1 MKKLFIA
8 LTVLVCIS
16 GCKKEMVTLSPEE
29 IEALNPFGVEDSLLI
44 KDTYIVYLNEEKY
57 KPVLAEYASGIKATD
72 SEELEK
78 ATNSKIEA
86 IKLLG
91 EKYGL
96 PLSPEDIFVYATSAF
111 MFQDTSA
118 TTIKKILS
126 DRGKEDI
133 EAALFDYKFYMQNTR
148 ARMQSGEDPLLQNTR
163 ARMQG
168 EPTWGYDEVR
178 FTSKAVLYL
187 GGGNLRDT
195 ANLSKAKV
203 WIIDSGIDS
212 THQDLKDVLNIT
224 LSKSFVKRD
233 NSPGKD
239 YWGHGT
245 AVSGLI
251 GAKPANLGIPND
263 SLIGMTGVSPGAELV
278 SLKVFGKSE
287 ESRYSWVKKALQ
299 HIGQYGG
306 APGDIVN
313 LSLGNSIRK
322 CSQFGIFQD
331 IQDMAAAG
339 YYFSIAAGNAFDPSA
354 PKPASQYLPAC
365 IEGERIFTIASVG
378 LDYSTGAVTFS
389 PFSNYG
395 VPPVDWALP
404 GSYIFTTYP
413 ENNKYA
419 VMEGTSMSAALMSG
433 LLHLTKGTLRVK
445 TTVSDSQGNSYPIP
459 EK

>member
-16 GCKKEMVTLSPEE
+16 GCKKETVILSPEE
-29 IEALNPFGVEDSLLI
+29 IEALNPFGMEDSLLI
-44 KDTYIVYLNEEKY
+44 KDTYIVYLNEDKY
-57 KPVLAEYASGIKATD
+57 KPVLAEFSSGIKSTD
-72 SEELEK
+72 AKELDKVAE
-78 ATNSKIEA
+78 SKINA
-86 IKLLG
+86 IKELG
-91 EKYGL
+91 AKYGL
-96 PLSPEDIFVYATSAF
+96 TLSAEDIFVYVTSGF
-111 MFQDTSA
+111 MFQDSSA
-118 TTIKKILS
+118 ITIKKILS
-126 DRGKEDI
+126 DQGKEDI
-133 EAALFDYKFYMQNTR
+133 SAAQFDYKFFMQNTR
-148 ARMQSGEDPLLQNTR
+148 ARMQSGSTPLLQNTR
-163 ARMQG
+163 ARMQT
-168 EPTWGYDEVR
+168 EPTWGYDAEQ

-187 GGGNLRDT
+187 GGGNLSDT
-195 ANLSKAKV
+195 ANASDAKV

-212 THQDLKDVLNIT
+212 THQDLKDILNLS
-224 LSKSFVKRD
+224 LSKSFVKKD

-251 GAKPANLGIPND
+251 GAIPANKRIPND

-278 SLKVFGKSE
+278 SLKVFGKSPD
-287 ESRYSWVKKALQ
+287 SRYSWIKKALD
-299 HIGQYGG
+299 HVVKNGNKS
-306 APGDIVN
+306 GDIVN
-313 LSLGNSIRK
+313 LSLGNAIRN
-322 CSQFGIFQD
+322 CSQIGIFHD
-331 IQDMAAAG
+331 IQNMAAAG

-365 IEGERIFTIASVG
+365 IEGERIFTVASVG